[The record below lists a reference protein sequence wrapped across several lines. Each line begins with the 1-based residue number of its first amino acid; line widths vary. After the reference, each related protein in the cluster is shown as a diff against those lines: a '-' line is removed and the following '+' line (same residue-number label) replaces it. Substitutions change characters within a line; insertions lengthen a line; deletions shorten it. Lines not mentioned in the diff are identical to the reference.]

1 MTLSTASLRRL
12 LGRVV
17 WCPPRAAFHPTMVI
31 PKDQKTYPLYS
42 WNSSSPSRTPLY
54 ITDHNVANKFLS
66 ALPHGTIG
74 FDLEWKPGSNPVAL
88 VQLATANCVLL
99 LHIYRMKEIPHK
111 IRDVLSGSRWTKV
124 GVNIQYDCKKLHEDY
139 GLDVR
144 NCVNLSLMARSV
156 DNARWNGSY
165 IQPIG
170 LAKLL
175 QTYHGTTLCKEEQLS
190 NWELPLSPTQQHYAA
205 NDAHSAYTIY
215 TRLQTIAQ
223 TKIPPPH
230 PNCYS
235 FSCVDGQL
243 YDRTNCFTWAPKNPN
258 YDPDPP
264 PSPKDQDPENDQ
276 SPWEAASPA
285 PTIADTTASLAG
297 LLASALKGILSLF
310 FFSFLFF
317 FFFLMD

>member
-1 MTLSTASLRRL
+1 
-12 LGRVV
+12 
-17 WCPPRAAFHPTMVI
+17 MVI

-66 ALPHGTIG
+66 VLPHGTIG
-74 FDLEWKPGSNPVAL
+74 FDLEWKPGSKDHPHNPVAL
-88 VQLATANCVLL
+88 VQLATADCVLL
-99 LHIYRMKEIPHK
+99 LHICRMSEIPHR
-111 IRDVLSGSRWTKV
+111 IRDVLNGSQWTKV
-124 GVNIQYDCKKLHEDY
+124 GVNIQYDCKKLHKDY
-139 GLDVR
+139 DLDVR
-144 NCVNLSLMARSV
+144 NCVDLSLMARSV
-156 DNARWNGSY
+156 DNARWTGPY
-165 IQPIG
+165 IQSIA
-170 LAKLL
+170 LVRLL
-175 QTYHGTTLCKEEQLS
+175 QTYHGTTLSKEDQRS

-230 PNCYS
+230 RDWYS

-243 YDRTNCFTWAPKNPN
+243 YDRVNCFAWAPKNPN

-264 PSPKDQDPENDQ
+264 PPPKDQNPENDDQ
-276 SPWEAASPA
+276 SSWEAASSV
-285 PTIADTTASLAG
+285 PTIADATASLAG